1 MAISGKQRIGTLLL
15 HAGKIDED
23 QLQKGLQIQKEKDGY
38 LGQAFVELG
47 FLNNKELNGLD
58 SQFWI
63 QKILLEKKF
72 KRKSI

>member
-38 LGQAFVELG
+38 LGQAFVEL
-47 FLNNKELNGLD
+47 D
-58 SQFWI
+58 ACACRQ
-63 QKILLEKKF
+63 
-72 KRKSI
+72 R

>member
-47 FLNNKELNGLD
+47 FLNNKEL
-58 SQFWI
+58 SFCT
-63 QKILLEKKF
+63 LEKLRLF
-72 KRKSI
+72 NLAL